1 MQGEDL
7 SLTGDVTAENIAA
20 RSIISLRNVV
30 LLNVTV
36 DPSIAPGIAAPLGS
50 LALLSGTGAWQ
61 KTGAPNTA
69 WTPIGGGGG
78 VVGPGTVDHVSKF
91 TAANAV
97 GDSQITDDGANI
109 DVHAAGALSLTAA
122 TGAEL
127 IGAAGLNLQ
136 GGNNSV
142 LGAANAVLVQ
152 AGTTGTMQSG
162 GALTLQSTGATVNV
176 DALGSAMA
184 LTAASSF
191 LASAGTTADV
201 NAAAKVT
208 VTAGADLELAATGSL
223 ILGTAA
229 DVNASSLDGMSFVT
243 VNPGANIG
251 LSTAEGNI
259 ELHSAVTGAA
269 GDLILS
275 ADHGNAQLLAN
286 GVSGNI
292 TVSGPGNINITTPQN
307 VGINGSA
314 SVTVTAAGGTIDIN
328 GAGPI
333 VIDAVA
339 PTIISNDP
347 AHPVGFYGTAGVAQQ
362 AGVPVTAAGIHAA
375 LVALGLITP

>member
-78 VVGPGTVDHVSKF
+78 VVGPGTVNHVSKF
-91 TAANAV
+91 TAVNAV
-97 GDSQITDDGANI
+97 GDSQITDDGTDIN
-109 DVHAAGALSLTAA
+109 VHAAGALSLTAA

-136 GGNNSV
+136 GGNNTV
-142 LGAANAVLVQ
+142 LGAANAATVN
-152 AGTTGTMQSG
+152 AGTT
-162 GALTLQSTGATVNV
+162 V
-176 DALGSAMA
+176 
-184 LTAASSF
+184 
-191 LASAGTTADV
+191 DV
-201 NAAAKVT
+201 NA
-208 VTAGADLELAATGSL
+208 GSDLQLAAGGDL
-223 ILGTAA
+223 ILGTSGI
-229 DVNASSLDGMSFVT
+229 VNASALGGMSFVT
-243 VNPGANIG
+243 VNVGANIG

-292 TVSGPGNINITTPQN
+292 TVSGPGNINVTTPQN
-307 VGINGSA
+307 VGINGTA

-347 AHPVGFYGTAGVAQQ
+347 AHPVGFYGSAGVAQQ
-362 AGVPVTAAGIHAA
+362 VGVPVTAAGIHAA

>member
-78 VVGPGTVDHVSKF
+78 VVGPGTLNHVSKF
-91 TAANAV
+91 TAVNAV
-97 GDSQITDDGANI
+97 GDSQITDDGTDIN
-109 DVHAAGALSLTAA
+109 VHAAGALSLTAA

-136 GGNNSV
+136 GGNNTV
-142 LGAANAVLVQ
+142 LGAANAVIVQ

-201 NAAAKVT
+201 NAGSDLQLS
-208 VTAGADLELAATGSL
+208 AGGDL
-223 ILGTAA
+223 ILGTAGI
-229 DVNASSLDGMSFVT
+229 VNASALGGMSFVT
-243 VNPGANIG
+243 VNPGANIA

-292 TVSGPGNINITTPQN
+292 TVSGPGNINVTTPQN
-307 VGINGSA
+307 VGINGTA

-347 AHPVGFYGTAGVAQQ
+347 AHPVGFYGSAGVAQQ
-362 AGVPVTAAGIHAA
+362 VGVPVTAAGIHAA

>member
-7 SLTGDVTAENIAA
+7 NLTGDVTAENIAA

-78 VVGPGTVDHVSKF
+78 VVGPGTVNHVSKF
-91 TAANAV
+91 TAVNAV
-97 GDSQITDDGANI
+97 GDSQITDDGADIN
-109 DVHAAGALSLTAA
+109 VHAAGLLSLTAA

-127 IGAAGLNLQ
+127 IGAAGTNVAS
-136 GGNNSV
+136 GNNTV
-142 LGAANAVLVQ
+142 VQAANATQLNG
-152 AGTTGTMQSG
+152 GTT
-162 GALTLQSTGATVNV
+162 V
-176 DALGSAMA
+176 
-184 LTAASSF
+184 
-191 LASAGTTADV
+191 DV
-201 NAAAKVT
+201 NAGAKVT

-223 ILGTAA
+223 ILGTSA

-292 TVSGPGNINITTPQN
+292 TVSGPGNINVTTPQN

-339 PTIISNDP
+339 ETIISNDP
-347 AHPVGFYGTAGVAQQ
+347 AHPLGFYGVPGVAQQ